1 MTIRLTESKT
11 KAKND
16 PHARHVADIPAPERG
31 AKVWYDGD
39 PPGFGLRITAATEKH
54 PAGVRSFILE
64 YRVQGSGTR
73 RRKTIG
79 QFPTWTVTAARKEAA
94 ALRKLVDKGE
104 DPLGDIHAKR
114 TAPTVADLADYYRE
128 NHLPTKAAKSQRE
141 DEDMLRMFI
150 LPALGKL
157 KVAEVRRPDIA
168 RLHRKLKDRPYRA
181 NRVKTLISKMFNLA
195 LDPEDIAWRPEQ
207 LGNPASRIKP
217 YPEEERDRYLSPAEI
232 ERLTEALRT
241 WPDQKIANAI
251 RLLLLTGARKGEVL
265 GATWAMFD
273 LERGVW
279 TKPSAHVKQKR
290 KHIVPL
296 SAPALQLLSQIKAES
311 EPESESEFV
320 FQSDRRPGQPLEDV
334 QNAWPKIM
342 KEARIENFRP
352 HDLRHTY
359 ASILASANL
368 SLPLIGALLGHTRAE
383 TTRRYAHLQD
393 DALRAATDRV
403 GAIVEAAGKPA
414 AEVISIRRK

>member
-1 MTIRLTESKT
+1 MTIRLTDSKT

-31 AKVWYDGD
+31 SKVWYDSN
-39 PPGFGLRITAATEKH
+39 PPGFGLRVTA
-54 PAGVRSFILE
+54 AGVRSFILE

-79 QFPTWTVTAARKEAA
+79 RFPPWTVTEARKEAA
-94 ALRKLVDKGE
+94 ELRKLIDKGE
-104 DPLGDIHAKR
+104 DPLGEIHAKR
-114 TAPTVADLADYYRE
+114 TAPTIADLADYYRE
-128 NHLPTKAAKSQRE
+128 NHLLTKAAKSQRE
-141 DEDMLRMFI
+141 DQDMLRKFI

-157 KVAEVRRPDIA
+157 KVAEVARADIA
-168 RLHRKLKDRPYRA
+168 KLHRKLKDRPYRA
-181 NRVKTLISKMFNLA
+181 NRVVTLLSKMFNEA
-195 LDPEDIAWRPEQ
+195 AHPDVAWR
-207 LGNPASRIKP
+207 LDNPARGIKR

-232 ERLTEALRT
+232 ERLTEVLRT

-273 LERGVW
+273 LGRGVW

-290 KHIVPL
+290 KHVVPL
-296 SAPALQLLSQIKAES
+296 SAPALQLLSEIRAG
-311 EPESESEFV
+311 SESEFV
-320 FQSDRRPGQPLEDV
+320 FPSDRRPGRPLEDA
-334 QNAWPKIM
+334 NSAWPKIM
-342 KEARIENFRP
+342 KEARIENFRV

-359 ASILASANL
+359 ATILASANL
-368 SLPLIGALLGHTRAE
+368 SLHLIGALLGHTRAE

-393 DALRAATDRV
+393 DALRAATERV

-414 AEVISIRRK
+414 AEVIPMRRK